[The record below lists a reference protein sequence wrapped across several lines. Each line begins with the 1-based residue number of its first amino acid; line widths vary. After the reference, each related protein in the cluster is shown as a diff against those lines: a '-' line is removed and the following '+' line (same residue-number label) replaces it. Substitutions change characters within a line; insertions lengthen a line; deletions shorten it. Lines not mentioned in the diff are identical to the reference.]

1 MAGAHED
8 AKFTQGNL
16 MRHVSVM
23 SFTASIGLMAIF
35 AVDFVDMIFI
45 SMLGNAALAAAVGY
59 AGTLLFFTSSISIGM
74 SIAAGALVARSIGA
88 GQSQDGREYATSVL
102 MIGALLSAIVVA
114 LIFAYM
120 RPILSMLGASGET
133 LELAVSYLSIILPTM
148 PILMAAMVCGAV
160 LRAHGDAKRATMAT
174 LFGGIANAVFDP
186 LLIFG
191 LGWGLEG
198 AAVASVI
205 ARITILIV
213 SIRPVLQIYDG
224 LAPPRMDMLARDL
237 KAVFGIAAPAVLAN
251 VATPVGSAV
260 VTREMA
266 KFGTDAV
273 AAMAIIGRLMPVAFA
288 VIFALSGAIG
298 PIVGQNFGAGLRDR
312 VRGAF
317 LDGLKFVAIY
327 VVVVAAILF
336 LLRSY
341 VADIFEAEGL
351 TRSLVY
357 LFCGP
362 LALAGIFNGWIFVG
376 NATFNNLGHPIY
388 STWINWGRNTI
399 GMWPPVILG
408 SAWFGASGVLI
419 GQAVGGVVFAM
430 ISVWL
435 ALRIMDKEGGE
446 DAARHFRPHL
456 REHVVANRRH

>member
-1 MAGAHED
+1 MAGANAD
-8 AKFTQGNL
+8 AKFTQGSL
-16 MRHVSVM
+16 MRHVTVM

-74 SIAAGALVARSIGA
+74 SIAAGALVAQAIGA
-88 GQSQDGREYATSVL
+88 RNTEDAREYATSVL
-102 MIGALLSAIVVA
+102 MISAVLCLVVVVLVFSNMTALLGW
-114 LIFAYM
+114 
-120 RPILSMLGASGET
+120 LGAEGET
-133 LELAVSYLSIILPTM
+133 LTLAVSYLSIILPTM
-148 PILMAAMVCGAV
+148 PVLVVAMVGSAV
-160 LRAHGDAKRATMAT
+160 LRAHGDARRATVAT
-174 LFGGIANAVFDP
+174 LVGGIANAIFDP
-186 LLIFG
+186 ILIFG
-191 LGWGLEG
+191 FGWGLEG

-205 ARITILIV
+205 ARITILV
-213 SIRPVLQIYDG
+213 AAVWPVIKIYDG
-224 LAPPRMDMLARDL
+224 FAAPRLEMLARDA
-237 KAVFGIAAPAVLAN
+237 KAVMAIAVPAVLAN

-273 AAMAIIGRLMPVAFA
+273 AAMAIIGRLTPVAFA

-298 PIVGQNFGAGLRDR
+298 PIVGQNFGAGLKDR

-317 LDGLKFVAIY
+317 VDGLKFVVVY
-327 VVVVAAILF
+327 VVVVAALLF
-336 LLRSY
+336 LLRGAI
-341 VADIFEAEGL
+341 ADIFEAEGQ
-351 TRSLVY
+351 TRALVY

-399 GMWPPVILG
+399 GMWPPVVLG
-408 SAWFGASGVLI
+408 AMWFGASGVLI
-419 GQAVGGVVFAM
+419 GQTIGGVIFAF
-430 ISVWL
+430 ISIWL
-435 ALRIMDKEGGE
+435 AFRSMDEGGKG
-446 DAARHFRPHL
+446 DKVHHFRPHL
-456 REHVVANRRH
+456 RDHVVSNRRH